1 MKILLSVLL
10 VAAIGA
16 GIYYFIRSTNSK
28 NDKIQKNLI
37 IGNWKI
43 DSLQASITIDHSFSL
58 PEIFSRESDSDSGLF
73 SHNFEFQPGGI
84 ILSSLNGRV
93 IDTGHYE
100 WSEKNELRLKEDSS
114 TEIVSVLVLKK
125 DSLVLLDNDSS
136 LIYFIKK
143 K

>member
-16 GIYYFIRSTNSK
+16 GIYYFIRTTNPK
-28 NDKIQKNLI
+28 NDKIQKDLI

-43 DSLQASITIDHSFSL
+43 DSVYVSSTIDHSISL
-58 PEIFSRESDSDSGLF
+58 AEILHRDLDSDSGLF
-73 SHNFEFQPGGI
+73 SHNFEFQPAGF

-114 TEIVSVLVLKK
+114 TEILSVLILKK
-125 DSLVLLDNDSS
+125 DSLVLQDKDSS
-136 LIYFIKK
+136 LIYFTKK
-143 K
+143 E